1 GSRNHFRKGH
11 SQEWPFSFLPESRP
25 NDEDPSVSLGGPLF
39 KSFLASKQPC
49 VRRFRLAATSIS
61 KGLILAMSCVIAL
74 AVAIR
79 KSRRFVICL
88 NGLRQTVCSATKNLY
103 FPS

>member
-25 NDEDPSVSLGGPLF
+25 NEKHHFRSLGGSLP
-39 KSFLASKQPC
+39 KSFLASKQP
-49 VRRFRLAATSIS
+49 RISRFRLSETF
-61 KGLILAMSCVIAL
+61 KFNGLILAMICVLAL
-74 AVAIR
+74 AVAIQ

-88 NGLRQTVCSATKNLY
+88 NGLRQTVCFSAKNLY
-103 FPS
+103 SPS